1 MAPAAD
7 PTNPQLIRAMDQVAR
22 NDNTQTRSIP
32 HERLLEAVLLLPV
45 AERPNQVEGWQTAQQ
60 ETPIQLIVTQDK
72 GETVM
77 LAFTDTA
84 GLLRWRPAGCAFVG
98 MPAADVFPLAIASRF
113 ASIVVNVAGPTG
125 GRITRRE
132 FQFLAK
138 GVLPGKAES
147 AMMAGQVQQQTVAY
161 LGAPSLPPRKALI
174 DAVAT
179 GLDGHQPIKAAYLF
193 QFKIGQGE
201 PHLMLGLVPGGVL
214 TKEQAEFVVRDL
226 MERLNPVLGDGEY
239 LECMVLDASW
249 LKDVQRFV
257 RPVFQR
263 AA

>member
-1 MAPAAD
+1 MTPAAD
-7 PTNPQLIRAMDQVAR
+7 PTNPHLITAMDQVAR
-22 NDNTQTRSIP
+22 NDNAQTRRVLY
-32 HERLLEAVLLLPV
+32 EGLLEAIFLLPV
-45 AERPNQVEGWQTAQQ
+45 TERLNQVEGWQIAQQ
-60 ETPIQLIVTQDK
+60 ETPIQLVVTQEK

-84 GLLRWRPAGCAFVG
+84 ALVRWRPAGCAYVG
-98 MPAADVFPLAIASRF
+98 MPAADVFRLAIKNGF
-113 ASIVVNVAGPTG
+113 ASVVVNVAGPTG

-132 FQFLAK
+132 FQFLAE
-138 GVLPGKAES
+138 GIVPGRAQS
-147 AMMAGQVQQQTVAY
+147 AVMAGEVQQQTAAY
-161 LGAPSLPPRKALI
+161 LGAPSRPPTEALI
-174 DAVAT
+174 DAIAT

-193 QFKIGQGE
+193 QVKIGQGE
-201 PHLMLGLVPGGVL
+201 PHLMLGLVPGGVF

-239 LECMVLDASW
+239 LDCTVLDASW
-249 LKDVQRFV
+249 LKDVQRLV